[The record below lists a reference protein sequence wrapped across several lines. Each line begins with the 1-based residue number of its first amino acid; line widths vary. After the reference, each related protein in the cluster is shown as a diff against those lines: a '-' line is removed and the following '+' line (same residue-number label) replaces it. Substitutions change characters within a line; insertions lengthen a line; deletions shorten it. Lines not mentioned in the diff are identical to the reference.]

1 MLKWFSISG
10 IQKEIKR
17 IRWPKKEDIISN
29 FTEVMVFC
37 LFFAAFFTVCEFAIT
52 FVLKL
57 IGIGA

>member
-10 IQKEIKR
+10 ISKEVKR
-17 IRWPKKEDIISN
+17 IRWPKKEDLLGS
-29 FTEVMVFC
+29 FSEVMAFC

-52 FVLKL
+52 FILKL